1 MFVFN
6 EGLSLP
12 KERYHIETRRKR
24 SFSLFPCPKESR
36 SIIQAQA
43 MPDGRGSEESTIFV
57 AGLPDDMTNLEMHR

>member
-1 MFVFN
+1 MKVSVCLRKDITSKRV
-6 EGLSLP
+6 GKVGISLL
-12 KERYHIETRRKR
+12 H
-24 SFSLFPCPKESR
+24 CPKESR